1 MLFPLK
7 FKSFGSL
14 IKCMIF
20 LDISRPAAGHS
31 LKFCILHKPSQ
42 HLLQNF
48 DLVRISYL
56 FIASYRDHTHTQI
69 KYLFHAFFSLST
81 WLSNSMNVL
90 GINEFWDFP

>member
-56 FIASYRDHTHTQI
+56 FIASYRDHTHTHTNKMSFSCIFQFQ
-69 KYLFHAFFSLST
+69 YLAFKL
-81 WLSNSMNVL
+81 N
-90 GINEFWDFP
+90 